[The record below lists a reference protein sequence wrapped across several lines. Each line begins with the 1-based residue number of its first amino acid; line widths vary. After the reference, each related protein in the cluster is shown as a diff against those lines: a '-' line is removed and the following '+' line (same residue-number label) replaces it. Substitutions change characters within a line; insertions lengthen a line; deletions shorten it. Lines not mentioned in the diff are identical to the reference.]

1 ARAPRSGSSCRSTG
15 TDSTAT
21 EPPDRH
27 VIRWLRSGNFQVG
40 ALECPHRARPALR
53 RERES
58 APWPASTRPRGCAAA
73 GPRSRGAAPPPIR
86 LSRHITQVPA
96 IPAFRTL
103 SGSFQARSSLTEQG
117 RQRSGTPGLTR
128 EAVRPGSG
136 GSGRTDGDTGP
147 GSLPAG
153 PGAKGPARESGRVAF
168 PVGHAA
174 APSPF
179 SPGPPAPPDP
189 SGPAGPAVVTE
200 IAGRRFALASIL
212 RVEAR

>member
-1 ARAPRSGSSCRSTG
+1 
-15 TDSTAT
+15 
-21 EPPDRH
+21 
-27 VIRWLRSGNFQVG
+27 
-40 ALECPHRARPALR
+40 
-53 RERES
+53 
-58 APWPASTRPRGCAAA
+58 RPR
-73 GPRSRGAAPPPIR
+73 PPHI
-86 LSRHITQVPA
+86 LYSRHITQLPA

-103 SGSFQARSSLTEQG
+103 SGSFQARSSLTEEG
-117 RQRSGTPGLTR
+117 RRRSGTRGLTR
-128 EAVRPGSG
+128 EAGRPGSG
-136 GSGRTDGDTGP
+136 GSGRADGDTGP

-189 SGPAGPAVVTE
+189 SGPVGPAVVAE

-212 RVEAR
+212 RVQAR

>member
-1 ARAPRSGSSCRSTG
+1 
-15 TDSTAT
+15 
-21 EPPDRH
+21 
-27 VIRWLRSGNFQVG
+27 
-40 ALECPHRARPALR
+40 
-53 RERES
+53 RES
-58 APWPASTRPRGCAAA
+58 APWPASTRPRGRRTAVE
-73 GPRSRGAAPPPIR
+73 GRGAARPRPPRIR
-86 LSRHITQVPA
+86 LSRHITQLPA

-153 PGAKGPARESGRVAF
+153 PVAKGPARESGRVAF

-179 SPGPPAPPDP
+179 SPGPPAPP
-189 SGPAGPAVVTE
+189 
-200 IAGRRFALASIL
+200 
-212 RVEAR
+212 